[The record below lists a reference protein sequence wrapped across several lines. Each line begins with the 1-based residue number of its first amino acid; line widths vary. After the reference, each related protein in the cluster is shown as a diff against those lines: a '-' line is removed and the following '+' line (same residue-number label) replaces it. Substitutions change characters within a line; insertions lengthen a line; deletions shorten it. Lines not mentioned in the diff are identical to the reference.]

1 MFKIIH
7 VTKVTKQLRLKT
19 FGPTV
24 IIPIIKTQRNK
35 SFCSNQSKDLT
46 KEPLD
51 FSELKFVSKV
61 PLEPHVSPINL
72 VKIDR
77 IKIDEKTIQL
87 LERLSLVNV
96 DSK

>member
-1 MFKIIH
+1 MFRLIH
-7 VTKVTKQLRLKT
+7 VTKVTKQFRYKT
-19 FGPTV
+19 IGGTIDV
-24 IIPIIKTQRNK
+24 IRPAQQNK
-35 SFCSNQSKDLT
+35 SFCSDRSKDHT

-61 PLEPHVSPINL
+61 PLVPHVSPINL
-72 VKIDR
+72 VKVDR
-77 IKIDEKTIQL
+77 ISIDHETIQL

>member
-1 MFKIIH
+1 MFRIIH
-7 VTKVTKQLRLKT
+7 VTKVIQQLQLKT
-19 FGPTV
+19 IGGTISV
-24 IIPIIKTQRNK
+24 NIPSQQNK
-35 SFCSNQSKDLT
+35 SFCNDQSKDHT

-51 FSELKFVSKV
+51 FSELKFISKV

-72 VKIDR
+72 VNVDR
-77 IKIDEKTIQL
+77 IKIDEDTIQL